1 MATEVKITFS
11 RSALNDLEDVLDYY
25 REQKVPQVGE
35 RLVAKIIKDIEL
47 LGKQPEMGRIVPEFE
62 LDCLRELIRPPFRI
76 VYRRGKNEISIVRI
90 WRSERLLI
98 IP

>member
-62 LDCLRELIRPPFRI
+62 LDYLRELILRIPLIPASHSSRSRSPIPRDPGHPFQ
-76 VYRRGKNEISIVRI
+76 
-90 WRSERLLI
+90 
-98 IP
+98 

>member
-62 LDCLRELIRPPFRI
+62 LDYLRELIRSPFRI
-76 VYRRGKNEISIVRI
+76 VYRRKKNKVSIVRI
-90 WRSERLLI
+90 WRSERLLVKR
-98 IP
+98 